1 MDEKSY
7 SVTVH
12 VRVAEEGGLGREQV
26 CVLSVGGTDTD
37 AGKTRREW
45 SGYSTAMRMSNCS
58 VHSIMLEQWMSLG
71 MNSVFDAI
79 LHRRILDIRRIG
91 GCIFVP
97 TRTILLEEIL

>member
-1 MDEKSY
+1 
-7 SVTVH
+7 
-12 VRVAEEGGLGREQV
+12 
-26 CVLSVGGTDTD
+26 
-37 AGKTRREW
+37 
-45 SGYSTAMRMSNCS
+45 
-58 VHSIMLEQWMSLG
+58 MLEKWMSLG